1 MYTKEREREMWREE
15 KGRERKHSQGEK
27 KKKGITKRVFTV
39 RERRCG
45 LANIRMF
52 HKVRDSGSASSKR
65 ALG

>member
-39 RERRCG
+39 RETMRFSEYSNVSQG
-45 LANIRMF
+45 P
-52 HKVRDSGSASSKR
+52 
-65 ALG
+65 